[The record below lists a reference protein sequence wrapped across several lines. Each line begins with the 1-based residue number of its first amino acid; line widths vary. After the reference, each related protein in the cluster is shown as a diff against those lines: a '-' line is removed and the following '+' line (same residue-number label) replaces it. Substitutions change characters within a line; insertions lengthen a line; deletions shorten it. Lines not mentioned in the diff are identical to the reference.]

1 MLDGVHCV
9 IHVHKGGGGVFFFF
23 LERLGMKEAIPC
35 PIKGGGGRGAWAS
48 SRKFT
53 DLICVYFSSKVIW
66 SLFFFFLPKLFKGK
80 VDYQK
85 HVFCPSASLFLHVA
99 AL

>member
-23 LERLGMKEAIPC
+23 LEKLGMKEAIPC
-35 PIKGGGGRGAWAS
+35 PIKGGGGERPVPES
-48 SRKFT
+48 FT

-66 SLFFFFLPKLFKGK
+66 SLFFFLPKLFKGK

>member
-23 LERLGMKEAIPC
+23 LEKLGMKEAIPC
-35 PIKGGGGRGAWAS
+35 PIKGGGGERPVPES
-48 SRKFT
+48 FT

-66 SLFFFFLPKLFKGK
+66 SLFFF
-80 VDYQK
+80 
-85 HVFCPSASLFLHVA
+85 PSKII
-99 AL
+99 